1 MLQFLKNKYFKFGFW
16 SLVYLLFVLWI
27 GSWWLIFGILV
38 IFDFYITKYVNWTFW
53 KKRDLEKKSKWIE
66 WVDALVFA
74 VIAAS
79 IIRIFFIEAYMIPTS
94 SMEKTLLVGD
104 YLFVSKYSYGPKMPN
119 TPLAIPFTHHTLPGT
134 KSTKPYLEWV
144 QRPYKRLAGL
154 SDIKRDDIV
163 VFNFPEGDTVAIE
176 RQTESY
182 YGIIRLKAEELMYAD
197 RRGGQPV
204 KDFDHYYNI
213 ARTMVKA
220 NYEIVSRPVDKRENY
235 IKRCVAIA
243 GDTLEIVDGQVI
255 VNGKEQKD
263 FPGIQYKYSILT
275 EGRGLNVKKLRDMGI
290 SNEDITVA
298 RRVDLPGV
306 YRLPLTDEMARK
318 ISRFK
323 NVMDMKKSNRHR
335 TDSAWQVF
343 PHSLNY
349 DWTQDNFG
357 PLVIPKKG
365 VSVKLDTVN
374 LPIYER
380 IINAYEANDLR
391 TEGGKIYINDEQVNS
406 YTFQMNYY
414 FLMGDS
420 RHNSLDSRFWGFVPE
435 DHVVGKALFLWM
447 SMDPDKSLLRGKIR
461 FDRLFTLVK
470 HE

>member
-27 GSWWLIFGILV
+27 GNWWLLFGLLV

-53 KKRDLEKKSKWIE
+53 KKRDLEKKSKLIE

-154 SDIKRDDIV
+154 TDIKRDDIV
-163 VFNFPEGDTVAIE
+163 VFNFPEGDTVAVE

-182 YGIIRLKAEELMYAD
+182 YGIIRLKAEEFMYAD
-197 RRGGQPV
+197 RKDGQTI
-204 KDFDHYYNI
+204 KSFDHYYNN
-213 ARTMVKA
+213 ARTLVRA
-220 NYEIVSRPVDKRENY
+220 NYEIVARPVDKRENY
-235 IKRCVAIA
+235 IKRCVAVA
-243 GDTLEIVDGQVI
+243 GDTLQIVDGQVI
-255 VNGKEQKD
+255 VNGNAQKD

-275 EGRGLNVKKLRDMGI
+275 EGRGLNVKNLRDMGI
-290 SNEDITVA
+290 SNEDIAVA
-298 RRVDLPGV
+298 RRSDLPGV
-306 YRLPLTDEMARK
+306 YRLPLTQEMARK
-318 ISRFK
+318 ISKFK
-323 NVMDMKKSNRHR
+323 NVMDMKVSNRQR

-343 PHSLNY
+343 PHSLHY

-357 PLVIPKKG
+357 PLVIPQKG
-365 VSVKLDTVN
+365 VTVELDTFN

-380 IINAYEANDLR
+380 IINAYEGNDLR
-391 TEGGKIYINDEQVNS
+391 TDGAKIYINDEQVTS
-406 YTFQMNYY
+406 YTFKMNYY

-461 FDRLFTLVK
+461 FDRLFTLIK
-470 HE
+470 HN